1 VVANAS
7 PVITSAPV
15 GFGGDG
21 AFRYQVA
28 AEDPDGDRRLRY
40 RLLDAPPGMAVD
52 ILFGM
57 VTWTPAD
64 SQVGSHPV
72 VIEVDDMAGGKA
84 TQSFEVRVAFDGG
97 TPANQE

>member
-1 VVANAS
+1 
-7 PVITSAPV
+7 
-15 GFGGDG
+15 
-21 AFRYQVA
+21 
-28 AEDPDGDRRLRY
+28 
-40 RLLDAPPGMAVD
+40 MAVD
-52 ILFGM
+52 VLFGM